1 MSPHLTLLLLTA
13 DMAENEKQN
22 QLEELMYQRSKLK
35 KKMLGNINFI
45 GELFNLGMLSSK
57 IIISQVCWNM
67 CFNLQLLRN
76 CDSTIICGY
85 LIRISSILTAN
96 EFLFLALLLFN
107 LPIFFSPKQSY

>member
-1 MSPHLTLLLLTA
+1 MNICVRMSEFVVNSVLNVKEVSPHLTLLLFTA

-57 IIISQVCWNM
+57 IIISQVRCNM
-67 CFNLQLLRN
+67 YCF
-76 CDSTIICGY
+76 T
-85 LIRISSILTAN
+85 
-96 EFLFLALLLFN
+96 
-107 LPIFFSPKQSY
+107 SYNGEIVTQ